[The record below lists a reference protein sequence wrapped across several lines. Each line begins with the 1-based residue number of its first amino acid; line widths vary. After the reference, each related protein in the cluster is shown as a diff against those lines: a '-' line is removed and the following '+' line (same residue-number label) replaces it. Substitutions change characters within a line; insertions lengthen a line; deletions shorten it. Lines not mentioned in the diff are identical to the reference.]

1 MSCVKEVESSKPIT
15 VHVSE
20 RGKEPVQK
28 VSNIMNILDED
39 DDKIEDIK

>member
-20 RGKEPVQK
+20 RGKEPV
-28 VSNIMNILDED
+28 
-39 DDKIEDIK
+39 